1 MTSTPNL
8 DLPFILAA
16 QAQKHITH
24 NEALK
29 RLDAIVQ
36 LAVKSRTLAAPPASP
51 AEGDRFI
58 VAAGASG
65 TWTGFAAS
73 IAAWQDGT
81 WEFFAP
87 IAGWRAWVEAESV
100 LMVYDGAAWIAAGA
114 TNPVARVGVNTTAD
128 ATNKLAVKSDAVLL
142 THDDVTPGSGNMRVV
157 LNKAAAAG
165 TASLLYQTGFS
176 GRAEMGL
183 TGDDKWRIK
192 VSANGSNWTDA
203 FTIDG
208 ATGRIG
214 VGTATPSV
222 PLHVTGALRV
232 GSSTVASLPSASTAG
247 EGALIYVSNAAGGG
261 VIAFSDGT
269 SWRRVTDR
277 TVVS

>member
-16 QAQKHITH
+16 QAQKHVTH

-29 RLDAIVQ
+29 RLDA
-36 LAVKSRTLAAPPASP
+36 LMHLSVKSRSLTTPPASP
-51 AEGDRFI
+51 AEGDRYI
-58 VAAGASG
+58 VAAGATG
-65 TWTGFAAS
+65 VWAGFAGT
-73 IAAWQDGT
+73 IAGWQDGS
-81 WEFFAP
+81 WEFYPPA
-87 IAGWRAWVEAESV
+87 AGWRAWVEAESLLLV
-100 LMVYDGAAWIAAGA
+100 FNGTAWSATGA

-142 THDDVTPGSGNMRVV
+142 THDDVTPGSGDMRVV
-157 LNKAAAAG
+157 LNKAGTGG

-192 VSANGSNWTDA
+192 VSANGSSWNDA
-203 FTIDG
+203 LVIDG

-214 VGTATPSV
+214 IGTSTPSV

-232 GSSTVASLPSASTAG
+232 GAFTLTTLPSASTSG
-247 EGALIYVSNAAGGG
+247 EGALIYVSNATGGA

-269 SWRRVTDR
+269 NWRRVTDR
-277 TVVS
+277 IVIS